1 MITMTQNQT
10 ETRPEISV
18 GQAIGGALGQAQSVL
33 AGLLVEKVEQAGI
46 DRETY
51 LALQRLGVLGDAPD
65 RDAYVADL
73 ADWLDLDPGKAAAL
87 ADGLVA
93 AGLATAGQQR
103 TVEVTGD
110 GAGLRSKIAGSIS
123 AVTAP
128 VYESLSASDVET
140 TVRTLRY
147 LTTGVRAVNSGA
159 PSAPAAPSAP
169 SGSAGPDDGS
179 GARS

>member
-1 MITMTQNQT
+1 
-10 ETRPEISV
+10 
-18 GQAIGGALGQAQSVL
+18 
-33 AGLLVEKVEQAGI
+33 
-46 DRETY
+46 
-51 LALQRLGVLGDAPD
+51 
-65 RDAYVADL
+65 
-73 ADWLDLDPGKAAAL
+73 
-87 ADGLVA
+87 
-93 AGLATAGQQR
+93 
-103 TVEVTGD
+103 VEVTGD

-159 PSAPAAPSAP
+159 PAAPAAPSAP